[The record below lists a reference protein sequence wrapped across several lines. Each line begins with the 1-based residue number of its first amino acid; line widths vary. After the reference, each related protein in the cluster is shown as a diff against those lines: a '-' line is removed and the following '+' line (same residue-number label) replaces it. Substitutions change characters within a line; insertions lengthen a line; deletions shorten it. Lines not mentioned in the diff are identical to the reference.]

1 MFQLAHGEDNRA
13 SILQAACRRR
23 LAWLPGLC
31 LILAAQGGQAA
42 TDYWNGST
50 DTDWFNAA
58 NWSVGALPSSA
69 DLAVV
74 TSSPQ
79 NPVISG
85 ALHPGSKAVASLLY
99 VGYSGT
105 SSLTISAG
113 GTLVT
118 TSTRIGSGGVGSVL
132 LTGNGSTWS
141 NTGNSADFI
150 LGSSKSGTLTVANG
164 ASLKVGSAGTGT
176 IYLGY
181 LATGSGVLNIGSA
194 AGTPAVAAGT
204 IAAGVITTSAG
215 TGTVNFNHTDPGYT
229 FGTQITGPTAV
240 QQNGG
245 VTILSGAN
253 TYTGGT
259 FIKAGTLQA
268 ASGSALG
275 AGSVSV
281 SGGILDLGG
290 SGALTLTLGTGAN
303 FVANTGTLK
312 LNILGSGSYDQIVGN
327 GGKLTLGGTLDL
339 SGSIFTGGTY
349 QLFSGFSTS
358 SAGTFSTI
366 T

>member
-1 MFQLAHGEDNRA
+1 
-13 SILQAACRRR
+13 
-23 LAWLPGLC
+23 
-31 LILAAQGGQAA
+31 
-42 TDYWNGST
+42 
-50 DTDWFNAA
+50 
-58 NWSVGALPSSA
+58 
-69 DLAVV
+69 
-74 TSSPQ
+74 
-79 NPVISG
+79 
-85 ALHPGSKAVASLLY
+85 
-99 VGYSGT
+99 
-105 SSLTISAG
+105 
-113 GTLVT
+113 
-118 TSTRIGSGGVGSVL
+118 
-132 LTGNGSTWS
+132 
-141 NTGNSADFI
+141 
-150 LGSSKSGTLTVANG
+150 
-164 ASLKVGSAGTGT
+164 LKVGSAGTGT

-204 IAAGVITTSAG
+204 IAAGVIATSAG

-259 FIKAGTLQA
+259 LVKAGTLQA

-327 GGKLTLGGTLDL
+327 GGKLTIGGTLDL
-339 SGSIFTGGTY
+339 SGSVFTGGTY

-366 T
+366 TGYDPSQYLVTFGVSNGVGTLNLSTIAAVPEPREVPVAISLFLGILVLLRSRLRILALDSRLP